1 MPRKRRRC
9 GRSLCSL
16 CSLCSLRTA
25 LSCLVLGIAVAVGL
39 AWSLWPKYNYVHLI
53 PDNEVPTSGPACDP
67 SLGQDLGGDMM
78 EKGYTIV
85 PNVISE
91 ESRSKIMDYANQQPF
106 TNYFSGYRMGDFQQ
120 IMQLAPELIP
130 KLEELVKVIQDSSNI
145 RVAASNPDG
154 SANMSLNTQIAMEF
168 LTANAADPGKS
179 VAHIWHQDFEAYYI
193 SQSTSQYLNMYLVL
207 EKPEPLEA
215 GLTVAAFDRIRARS
229 AELYD
234 LLFNNAATSW
244 EPSGRSMLIRNHK
257 YYDKFYMQQFPLED
271 IACTPRLVPGDLLIL
286 RGDTPHRT
294 QYPIRSYRTTLSIR
308 LSTFQ
313 FSVASMLEGG
323 LVKYSRMHHSSNHFR
338 ILAMTAWFGT
348 EEFERFSREAAQGK
362 SFEKWASVRQ
372 VLAWRYL
379 TLRIEAGYYGRSALA
394 VIRILSGKL
403 AGETETPPISWY

>member
-67 SLGQDLGGDMM
+67 SLGQDIGQDMM

-106 TNYFSGYRMGDFQQ
+106 TNYFSGYRMGDLQQ

-215 GLTVAAFDRIRARS
+215 GLTVAALDRIRERS
-229 AELYD
+229 TELYD
-234 LLFNNAATSW
+234 LIVENAASSW
-244 EPSGRSMLIRNHK
+244 APLGRFMLLRNHRT
-257 YYDKFYMQQFPLED
+257 YDKFYLQQFPLDD
-271 IACTPRLVPGDLLIL
+271 IGCTPRLVPGNLLIL
-286 RGDTPHRT
+286 RGDLPHRT

-308 LSTFQ
+308 LSTHN
-313 FSVASMLEGG
+313 FSVASMFEAG
-323 LVKYSRMHHSSNHFR
+323 LVKYSRLHHGDLFMHY
-338 ILAMTAWFGT
+338 LAMSAWFGR
-348 EEFERFSREAAQGK
+348 EEFHRAFRECEQGRA
-362 SFEKWASVRQ
+362 FEKWANLRQ
-372 VLAWRYL
+372 WLAWRYL
-379 TLRIEAGYYGRSALA
+379 SFRMAAGYYGLGALA
-394 VIRILSGKL
+394 HVRIWSGKL
-403 AGETETPPISWY
+403 MGETALPPISWY